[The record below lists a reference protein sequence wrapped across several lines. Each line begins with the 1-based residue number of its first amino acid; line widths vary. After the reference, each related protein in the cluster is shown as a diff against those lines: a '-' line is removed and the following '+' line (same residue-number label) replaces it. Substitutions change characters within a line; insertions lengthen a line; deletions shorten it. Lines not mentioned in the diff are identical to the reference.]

1 MINLPGR
8 FVENIRT
15 MYGESGEEWLESLP
29 DSITF
34 YEQRWSIRVAEPLED
49 LSYNYIAPAVRDG
62 GEQVVL
68 KLGYPNQELI
78 SEIDALLLYEG
89 QGAVRLLDAD
99 RERGALLLE
108 KLVPGDTLLTIKDD
122 AAATRI
128 AARMMRDLWKPA
140 PNGHDFPTVNRWAKG
155 LERLRV
161 HYGGGTGPL
170 PERLVAKAERL
181 FPELLST
188 MEAPVLL
195 HGDLHHE
202 NILRASRQ
210 PWLAIDPKG
219 VIGEP
224 AYETGALLR
233 NMKADLLVG
242 PDPVQIV
249 ARRVQILC
257 DELGFNRQ
265 RVLEWGL
272 AQAVL
277 SAWWSI
283 EDHGDFWHLAIRCA
297 ELINEVI
304 AEG

>member
-8 FVENIRT
+8 FAQKIRT

-29 DSITF
+29 DSIAF
-34 YEQRWSIRVAEPLED
+34 YEQRWSIRVVEPVED

-78 SEIDALLLYEG
+78 TEIDALLLYEG

-108 KLVPGDTLLTIKDD
+108 KLVPGDMLLTIRDD

-128 AARMMRDLWKPA
+128 AARVMRDLWKPA
-140 PNGHDFPTVNRWAKG
+140 PTGHNFPTVYRWAKG
-155 LERLRV
+155 IERLRV
-161 HYGGGTGPL
+161 YYGGGTGPL
-170 PERLVAKAERL
+170 PERLVAEAERL
-181 FPELLST
+181 FPELLLT

-233 NMKADLLVG
+233 NMKPDLLAG
-242 PDPVQIV
+242 PDPVQV
-249 ARRVQILC
+249 VSRRVQILC
-257 DELGFNRQ
+257 DELGFNRR

-283 EDHGDFWHLAIRCA
+283 EDHGDFWQSAIRCA
-297 ELINEVI
+297 ELIIEVI
-304 AEG
+304 EEG

>member
-108 KLVPGDTLLTIKDD
+108 KLVPGDTLLTIRDD

-170 PERLVAKAERL
+170 PEILVAKAERL

-304 AEG
+304 EEG